1 MPKLPSLTSKGLLK
15 ILNSKG
21 FEIDHITGS
30 HYILY
35 HPVSRKRVTLP
46 FHTKDLPKGTLY
58 SILKS
63 AGISKKDLEK

>member
-1 MPKLPSLTSKGLLK
+1 MPKLPLLSSKKLLK
-15 ILNSKG
+15 ILKKNG

-35 HPVSRKRVTLP
+35 NAALRKRVVLP
-46 FHTKDLPKGTLY
+46 FHCKDLPKGTLY

-63 AGISKKDLEK
+63 AGIAIKDLKE